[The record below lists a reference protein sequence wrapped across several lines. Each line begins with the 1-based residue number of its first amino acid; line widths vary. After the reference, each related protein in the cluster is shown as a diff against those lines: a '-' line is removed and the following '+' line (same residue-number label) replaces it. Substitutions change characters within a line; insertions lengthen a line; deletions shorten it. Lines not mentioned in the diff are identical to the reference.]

1 MYEGN
6 VIHDKEGKKSI
17 FTATKSS
24 GMSNYSRFDVWC
36 YSLQLSSFHRIKKE
50 NIHTYTQKKF
60 IVAL

>member
-24 GMSNYSRFDVWC
+24 GMGNYSRFDVIVYNWA
-36 YSLQLSSFHRIKKE
+36 SSTE
-50 NIHTYTQKKF
+50 
-60 IVAL
+60 